1 MLTGGEMLYV
11 GIRRRDRLRIHGGVA
26 IVLPV
31 LQMVH
36 EIKRQTGEL
45 RFQLAGDALGF
56 FGEYGAVFCE
66 PLRGLGAL
74 LRCFAAQFLLRVL
87 ERLRAGLTKLRFLR
101 SALVRKAA
109 RFRFVFR
116 ACVLLRLARGLDLRI
131 ARIHKG
137 QHRLKEQFF
146 QNEHQR
152 EKA

>member
-11 GIRRRDRLRIHGGVA
+11 GIRRRDRLRVHGGVA

-56 FGEYGAVFCE
+56 FGERGTVFCE

-74 LRCFAAQFLLRVL
+74 LRCFAVQFLLRLL

-101 SALVRKAA
+101 SSLVRKAA

-116 ACVLLRLARGLDLRI
+116 ACVLLRLTRGLDLRI

>member
-11 GIRRRDRLRIHGGVA
+11 GIRRRDRLRIYGGVA

-36 EIKRQTGEL
+36 EIKRQIGEL
-45 RFQLAGDALGF
+45 RFQLAGDALRF
-56 FGEYGAVFCE
+56 FSKRGAVFCE
-66 PLRGLGAL
+66 SLRGLGAL

-87 ERLRAGLTKLRFLR
+87 KRLRAGLTQLRFLR
-101 SALVRKAA
+101 SALVGKAA

-116 ACVLLRLARGLDLRI
+116 ACVLLRLARGLNLRI

>member
-11 GIRRRDRLRIHGGVA
+11 GIRRRDRLRIHGGVTV
-26 IVLPV
+26 VLPV

-36 EIKRQTGEL
+36 EIERQIGEL
-45 RFQLAGDALGF
+45 RFQLAGDALRF
-56 FGEYGAVFCE
+56 FSKRGAIFCE

-74 LRCFAAQFLLRVL
+74 LRRFTAQFLLRLL
-87 ERLRAGLTKLRFLR
+87 ERFRAGLTQLRFLR
-101 SALVRKAA
+101 SALVGKAA

-116 ACVLLRLARGLDLRI
+116 ACVLFRLARGLDLRI